1 MVWNAISQYNKIGE
15 RGMIKKG
22 VVVALRKIVGREDI
36 LTKKEDLASYAYD
49 GTSSWSHEPDV
60 VVFPTSTNEV
70 SEILRLA
77 NKERTPVTP
86 RGGGTNV
93 SGGSV
98 PIKGGIVLCTT
109 KMNKILKIDKEN
121 MTATVEPGVVLMDF
135 NAALAKEG
143 LFFPP
148 DPQSFLGATLGGVI
162 GENAGGPACVK
173 YGVTKQYVLG
183 LEVVLPTGD
192 VMNVGSLTMKN
203 VQGYDLTM
211 LFTGSEGTLGVIT
224 KAYLLLKPMP
234 PAKKTLMAVFNDVAV
249 AGENVY
255 RVLSSGVVPGKIEL
269 LDNWVINSIERL
281 APMGLPKDADA
292 VLIFEVDGIPE
303 AVEKEAKQVEDV
315 CRKHGAIDVRVAN
328 DQAEADRYW
337 AARRAGFAAVFG
349 AAPTV
354 MAEDVTVPR
363 TKIPDFIR
371 KVKELCQSRGIE
383 YNIIGHAGDG
393 NLHPALLTDVK
404 DKKGFE
410 KAEETMEEI
419 IAYAVK
425 LGGVI
430 SGEHGI
436 GLEKK
441 RFLKI
446 AMDPLAIEMMKG
458 IKRIVDPHNILNPGK
473 IWE

>member
-1 MVWNAISQYNKIGE
+1 MVATKI
-15 RGMIKKG
+15 IKD
-22 VVVALRKIVGREDI
+22 LQKIVGKQDV

-49 GTSSWSHEPDV
+49 GTTSWVHEPDV
-60 VVFPTSTNEV
+60 VVFPTSTEEV
-70 SEILRLA
+70 AAILKLA
-77 NKERTPVTP
+77 HKLKIPVTP

-109 KMNKILKIDKEN
+109 KMNKILTIDKEN
-121 MTATVEPGVVLMDF
+121 LTASVEPGVVLMDL
-135 NAALAKEG
+135 NTALAKEK

-148 DPQSFLGATLGGVI
+148 DPQSFLGATMGGVI

-192 VMNVGSLTMKN
+192 VVHLGGLTMKN

-224 KAYLLLKPMP
+224 KAHLLLKPMP
-234 PAKKTLMAVFNDVAV
+234 PAKKTLMAVFDDVAV
-249 AGENVY
+249 AGETVY

-269 LDNWVINSIERL
+269 LDNWVIKSIERL

-303 AVEKEAKQVEDV
+303 AVEKEAKQVEEV
-315 CRKHGAIDVRVAN
+315 CKRSGAKEVRVAK
-328 DQAEADRYW
+328 DQVEADRYW
-337 AARRAGFAAVFG
+337 AARRAGFAAVFS

-363 TKIPDFIR
+363 NKIPDFIR
-371 KVKELCQSRGIE
+371 KVKGLCQSRGIE

-393 NLHPALLTDVK
+393 NLHPALLTDI
-404 DKKGFE
+404 KKKKEYEQAE
-410 KAEETMEEI
+410 KTMEEI
-419 IAYAVK
+419 ISYAVEI
-425 LGGVI
+425 GGVI

-441 RFLKI
+441 KFIKK

-458 IKRIVDPHNILNPGK
+458 IKRIVDPRNILNPGK
-473 IWE
+473 IWEQ